1 MVLSQRHLS
10 HLRFD
15 RLIEYDPKQNRFRV
29 ERGIGRGETYTPQ
42 VGDLFFTIDNDT
54 STLQPLLDR
63 WPSQL
68 VYQNTN
74 GQENGRIYRIQPS
87 R

>member
-1 MVLSQRHLS
+1 MIE
-10 HLRFD
+10 FD
-15 RLIEYDPKQNRFRV
+15 PRQNRFSV
-29 ERGIGRGETYTPQ
+29 VRGIGKGETYTPR
-42 VGDLFFTIDNDT
+42 VGDLFFTIDNDAN
-54 STLQPLLDR
+54 TLQPLLDR

-68 VYQNTN
+68 IYQDNN